1 MENGFVIVQYFV
13 FKTQQDDTIEMSAL
27 YTCTVDGDG
36 GGGGG
41 GGGASLVGGGRIW
54 KAVHLRTCDIVLGV
68 FGNC

>member
-1 MENGFVIVQYFV
+1 MENGFVVVQYFV
-13 FKTQQDDTIEMSAL
+13 VKMQQDDTIEMLAL
-27 YTCTVDGDG
+27 YMCTVDG

-41 GGGASLVGGGRIW
+41 GGGGGRWLGVVGIW